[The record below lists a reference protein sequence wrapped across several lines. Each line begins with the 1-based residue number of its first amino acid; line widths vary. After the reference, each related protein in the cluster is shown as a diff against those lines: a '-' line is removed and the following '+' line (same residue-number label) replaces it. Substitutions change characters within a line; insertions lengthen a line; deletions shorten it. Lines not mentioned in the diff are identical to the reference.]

1 MMEDLAVRLYD
12 AVMSRLH
19 GPLKFRFILQPL
31 LAAIFAARAGRA
43 DARNGRPAFFWSVL
57 TNPVGRT
64 ELLKDGWKD
73 IAKIFVMASIIDI
86 VYQFIAIR
94 QFHPLRAML
103 VAAVLCFVPYVLI
116 RGPVSR
122 LTRRTGA

>member
-1 MMEDLAVRLYD
+1 M
-12 AVMSRLH
+12 
-19 GPLKFRFILQPL
+19 
-31 LAAIFAARAGRA
+31 LAAVVPLFL
-43 DARNGRPAFFWSVL
+43 WSVF

-73 IAKIFVMASIIDI
+73 IAKIFVMASVMDL

-103 VAAVLCFVPYVLI
+103 VAAVLCFVPYILI
-116 RGPVSR
+116 RGPVNR
-122 LTRRTGA
+122 IARRKRGLGVDQQRFQKD

>member
-1 MMEDLAVRLYD
+1 MEDFVARLCD
-12 AVMSRLH
+12 AVASRLH

-31 LAAIFAARAGRA
+31 LAAFFAVRAGRA
-43 DARNGRPAFFWSVL
+43 DARNGRPPFLWSIF
-57 TNPVGRT
+57 TNPAGRT

-73 IAKIFVMASIIDI
+73 IAKIFVMASIMDV

-103 VAAVLCFVPYVLI
+103 VAAVLCFVPYILI
-116 RGPVSR
+116 RGPVNR
-122 LTRRTGA
+122 LTRRPGA